1 VWPYGRQ
8 FIQGFWVWNVRGGD
22 SLGDLGVDGG
32 GGALLKLNFKK
43 GRMRNGFVCLRIKTN
58 DGVL

>member
-1 VWPYGRQ
+1 MPVMSHGTRTVWPYGRQ

-32 GGALLKLNFKK
+32 GGH
-43 GRMRNGFVCLRIKTN
+43 C
-58 DGVL
+58 